1 MADRNPDA
9 PGFGLVALP
18 NVIDAR
24 GNLTVG
30 EFGRHVPFEAK
41 RYFIVYQVPL
51 VEVRGEHAHRA
62 CHQFLVC
69 VRGRMSVVGDD
80 GRERRQYVLDRPDQ
94 GFYMPPMTWGGQFD
108 YSPCRGRAMSPGAR
122 RAVARGMPP
131 RWKTRLVS
139 RWGSP
144 ERRRCPF
151 RRTTLA
157 RVRGCIPAGGATLM
171 RRIEVGV
178 RRARCAGGAR

>member
-80 GRERRQYVLDRPDQ
+80 GRERRHYVLDRPDL

-108 YSPCRGRAMSPGAR
+108 YSPD
-122 RAVARGMPP
+122 AVL
-131 RWKTRLVS
+131 LVFAS
-139 RWGSP
+139 HYYDADDYIRDYA
-144 ERRRCPF
+144 EF
-151 RRTTLA
+151 RRLA
-157 RVRGCIPAGGATLM
+157 
-171 RRIEVGV
+171 GV
-178 RRARCAGGAR
+178 AP

>member
-51 VEVRGEHAHRA
+51 VEGRGEHAHRA
-62 CHQFLVC
+62 CHQVLVC

-108 YSPCRGRAMSPGAR
+108 YSPD
-122 RAVARGMPP
+122 AVL
-131 RWKTRLVS
+131 LVFAS
-139 RWGSP
+139 HYYDADDYIRDYA
-144 ERRRCPF
+144 EF
-151 RRTTLA
+151 RRLA
-157 RVRGCIPAGGATLM
+157 
-171 RRIEVGV
+171 GV
-178 RRARCAGGAR
+178 AP